1 MKSLRWLPFLALA
14 FLVNAGIFFVV
25 PFASAVLVAPAKQ
38 DYKTGQTAVQVD
50 VVTRARPPEK
60 QHKEIRQIV
69 AQQAKSFKPSRAL
82 AGPARTIQMDLSL
95 ATGGAGGGGVGV
107 AMGGGGS
114 GVGGVGGGSGGLGA
128 EVFDPSEVDQE
139 ARVIKDAQPNY
150 PARARKEGVNGYV
163 KLYLVIDTRGLVVDV
178 QVLSVD
184 PQGYG
189 FEIEAQK
196 ALRQFR
202 FEPAKLRDMPVA
214 QKATKEF
221 VFDLGY

>member
-1 MKSLRWLPFLALA
+1 MKSLRWIPILVLA
-14 FLVNAGIFFVV
+14 FLVNAAIFFIV
-25 PFASAVLVAPAKQ
+25 PFVSAVLVVPTKKE
-38 DYKTGQTAVQVD
+38 YKVTSTATQVE
-50 VVTRARPPEK
+50 VVTRIRPPEK
-60 QHKEIRQIV
+60 QRKEIRQIT
-69 AQQAKSFKPSRAL
+69 QQPKAFKPSRAI

-95 ATGGAGGGGVGV
+95 STGGSGGGGVGV

-114 GVGGVGGGSGGLGA
+114 GNGGVGGGGGLGA
-128 EVFDPSEVDQE
+128 EVFDPSDVDQE

-150 PARARKEGVNGYV
+150 PVRARKEGINGYV
-163 KLYLVIDTRGLVVDV
+163 KLYLVIDARGLVADV

-196 ALRQFR
+196 AIRQFR
-202 FEPAKLRDMPVA
+202 FEPARLREMPVA